1 MSPTLAIPTAPHG
14 VPDTEDPTSEGR
26 DPTRR
31 PSPADDPAGVPATAT
46 GTVYLVGAGPGDPGL
61 MTLRGVEVLRDAD
74 VVLYDYL
81 VNPGTLEHAAP
92 HAELVALGRPHC
104 GRTMTPEEITDRM
117 VSEARTGRTVVRLKG
132 GDPSVFGRGADE
144 TGALGAAG
152 VRYEVVPGITSGLAV
167 AAYSEIPVTQQDDAS
182 CVALVAA
189 HERTAKEERGT
200 SCLDFAALAAF
211 PGTLVFYMG
220 VGRVKGWSGAL
231 MEHGRSPDTPV
242 AVVRWCTRADQET
255 VRCTLGTV
263 ADVVAER
270 KLKPPAVFVVG
281 DVVARAPE
289 RSWFAGRPL
298 FGVRVMVPG
307 SPATSRALRARLS
320 GLGAE
325 VALQPVIRVTPLRD
339 PAPLDAALDAVST
352 YDWVVFSSAN
362 GVDALMGRLLDRGE
376 DARRL
381 GGARLAAMG
390 SGTADRLARYHLRA
404 DLVPD
409 AFEAESLAR
418 ALLGETVGQRFLL
431 VRAGRGRNVLAD
443 ALVAAGSHVDQVVA
457 YESEDVETPDPATAE
472 ALAAGEVHWI
482 TVTSES
488 IARSL
493 VRLYGDVLDTVRFAS
508 IGPVTSKVL
517 RELGCEPAVEASP
530 HTTSALVD
538 AILEAGG
545 APG

>member
-1 MSPTLAIPTAPHG
+1 
-14 VPDTEDPTSEGR
+14 
-26 DPTRR
+26 
-31 PSPADDPAGVPATAT
+31 
-46 GTVYLVGAGPGDPGL
+46 
-61 MTLRGVEVLRDAD
+61 MTLRGVEVLGEAD

-92 HAELVALGRPHC
+92 GAELVPLGRPHC

-117 VSEARTGRTVVRLKG
+117 VAEARAGRTVVRLKG

-144 TGALGAAG
+144 TGALGDAG
-152 VRYEVVPGITSGLAV
+152 VPYEVVPGITSGLAV

-189 HERTAKEERGT
+189 HERTSKEERGQ

-220 VGRVKGWSGAL
+220 VGRVKAWSGAL
-231 MEHGRSPDTPV
+231 IEHGRAADTPV

-270 KLKPPAVFVVG
+270 RLKPPAVFVVG

-289 RSWFAGRPL
+289 RSWFAARPL
-298 FGVRVMVPG
+298 SGVRVLVPG
-307 SPATSRALRARLS
+307 SPATSRGLRGRLA

-325 VALQPVIRVTPLRD
+325 VVLSPVVRIT
-339 PAPLDAALDAVST
+339 APEDWASLDASLDALST

-362 GVDALMGRLLDRGE
+362 GVDALMGRLLARGE

-381 GGARLAAMG
+381 GGTRLAAMG
-390 SGTADRLARYHLRA
+390 SGTADRLAHYRLHA

-409 AFEAESLAR
+409 SFDAEALAR
-418 ALLGETVGQRFLL
+418 ALLGETVGQSFLL
-431 VRAGRGRNVLAD
+431 VRASRGRNVLAE
-443 ALVAAGSHVDQVVA
+443 ALLAAGSRVDSVVA
-457 YESEDVETPDPATAE
+457 YGSEDVETPDAAVVE
-472 ALAAGEVHWI
+472 ALAAGEIHWI
-482 TVTSES
+482 TVTSAA

-493 VRLYGDVLDTVRFAS
+493 ARLYGPALEGVRFAS
-508 IGPVTSKVL
+508 IGPVTSEAL
-517 RELGCEPAVEASP
+517 RALGHEPAVEASP

-538 AILEAGG
+538 AILEGG
-545 APG
+545 GTER